1 MKEIQGKLSASGVR
15 FGIAVSRFNSFFT
28 EQLLSGAEDCLLR
41 HGANPDDIV
50 FVRVPGAAELPLAVQ
65 SLAKSGAFDA
75 VMALGCVIQGSTPHA
90 DLIEQQ
96 VARALTQISLETSV
110 PVTGGLVAAN
120 NIEQAVERAGTKMGN
135 KGWDA
140 AMAAIEMV
148 SAMSALSACSVGTA
162 Q

>member
-1 MKEIQGKLSASGVR
+1 MKEISGNLSAAGR
-15 FGIAVSRFNSFFT
+15 KFGIAVSRFNSFFT
-28 EQLLSGAEDCLLR
+28 EQLLQGAEDCLLR
-41 HGANPDDIV
+41 HGASPDDIV

-65 SLAKSGAFDA
+65 KLAKSGRFDA

-96 VARALTQISLETSV
+96 VSRAITQISLDTGV

-148 SAMSALSACSVGTA
+148 SVLASLEG
-162 Q
+162 

>member
-1 MKEIQGKLSASGVR
+1 MKEITGNLSAAGAS
-15 FGIAVSRFNSFFT
+15 FAIAVSRFNSFFT
-28 EQLLSGAEDCLLR
+28 EQLLQGAEDCLLR
-41 HGANPDDIV
+41 HGAEAGMIT
-50 FVRVPGAAELPLAVQ
+50 FVRVPGAAELPLAVKT
-65 SLAKSGAFDA
+65 LAASGDFDA

-96 VARALTQISLETSV
+96 VSRSLTQISLDTGV

-120 NIEQAVERAGTKMGN
+120 TIEQAVERSGTKMGN

-148 SAMSALSACSVGTA
+148 SLLRAMKS
-162 Q
+162 